1 MAVAE
6 LVGDAVSAAGYRLCG
21 IETNIGDRKNALAL
35 IKEACER
42 ASLVLVC
49 SSMLPY
55 IRAAELDELLA
66 NTRPPVLIVPDVRGL
81 HDVPDISVRINKQLG
96 LLE

>member
-6 LVGDAVSAAGYRLCG
+6 FIGDAVSAAGYRLCG
-21 IETNIGDRKNALAL
+21 IETRVADHSNALKL
-35 IKEACER
+35 INRACDR
-42 ASLVLVC
+42 AEMVLVS

-55 IRAAELDELLA
+55 LRAAELDELLA
-66 NTRPPVLIVPDVRGL
+66 RTRPPVLIVPDVRGL
-81 HDVPDISVRINKQLG
+81 HDVPDIASRINKQLG